1 MNYPRIYIALD
12 NCFALKRW
20 IEPETWGR
28 VIAEEIGFTS
38 VQASFDNE
46 IDMLYGPADY
56 RDDWFRALTEAEK
69 KYGFKVES
77 FYTGYQTY
85 RTSGLS
91 RMDCRWMH
99 CWKGCR

>member
-69 KYGFKVES
+69 N
-77 FYTGYQTY
+77 TGLKWRVFIPAIRPIGPADYLI
-85 RTSGLS
+85 RTVVMCGS
-91 RMDCRWMH
+91 
-99 CWKGCR
+99 